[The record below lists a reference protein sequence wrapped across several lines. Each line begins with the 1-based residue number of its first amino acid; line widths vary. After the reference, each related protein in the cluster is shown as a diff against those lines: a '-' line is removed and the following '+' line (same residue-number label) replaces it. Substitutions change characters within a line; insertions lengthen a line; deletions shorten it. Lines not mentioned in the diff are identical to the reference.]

1 MFDRVFRIARVTG
14 FAVIAGMALAGM
26 APAAT
31 LGTFTHNY
39 GSAPGRID
47 PGGNDLLSR
56 SFVTVNDRSTGRFFD
71 SFDFSSLSYSSITSI
86 ALSLQ
91 FTRAGPSGS
100 ILVPTELWAVRIQ
113 GSSSG
118 AFLDDQFA
126 FLSDAG
132 SPQTTTISAATDILL
147 VNAFANS
154 LATKSLAF
162 WFSEFTTGGDNFR
175 LSSATLTVNGV
186 AAVPLPAGGLLL
198 VGALAGL
205 GALRRRKAARAV

>member
-154 LATKSLAF
+154 LATVA
-162 WFSEFTTGGDNFR
+162 FR
-175 LSSATLTVNGV
+175 LGEGAGASTAPGAGDSDPVDLGLGDRLGDLVLGAHFLDEGATLH
-186 AAVPLPAGGLLL
+186 
-198 VGALAGL
+198 ALAA
-205 GALRRRKAARAV
+205 GAHDGEE